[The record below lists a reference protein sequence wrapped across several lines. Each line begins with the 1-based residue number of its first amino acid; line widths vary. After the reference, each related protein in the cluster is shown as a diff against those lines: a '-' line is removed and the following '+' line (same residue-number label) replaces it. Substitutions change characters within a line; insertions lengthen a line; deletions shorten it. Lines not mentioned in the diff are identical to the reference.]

1 MECRECGAMLAATA
15 KFCSECGW
23 RVQAAPDPNVDPLKE
38 ALEKSI
44 GFQYRIERLLGRGGM
59 GAVYLAHELALDRD
73 VAIKVLPPDQAGSPE
88 RRDRFKREA
97 RIAARLN
104 HPYIVPLYT
113 FGEVDGLVYFVMGY
127 ITGESLAARL
137 KRQKRLEAEDART
150 LLVHISDALDY
161 AHRQGV
167 VHRDI
172 KPDNI
177 LIDEASGFP
186 MLTDFGIAK
195 ATLTDTQLTT
205 TGQMMGTPDYMSPE
219 QVSGNSEVGPASD
232 LYSLGIVA
240 YEILSGQLPFEA
252 KSPMDAMTQRLTQ
265 APRQLRSVA
274 PDISDDLIAAVN
286 GCLHKEPGTR
296 WPDAK
301 SLRAALSP
309 MDEESDDGIPG
320 RFLRGGTVLL
330 LLSLLMLAYQAAFTL
345 LLPDLQVPDKFKR
358 MLFGFS
364 TTALFML
371 LLGGA
376 QLWRQGL
383 DARTIFFKALQQPRW
398 WRPWYP
404 KRFRRRGDI
413 WDRLPAPIRRFRIL
427 WAITVVYVFA
437 VFLPLYFGLIFLGG
451 ERMST
456 LRTIVQA
463 GVFTCIASL
472 SIVRARSV
480 KRVANSLKTN
490 KTEASKLVS
499 TPTWK
504 TSVWQRGPAATLLQQ
519 KKAPLPRVE
528 TKVEIGGDRTKI

>member
-23 RVQAAPDPNVDPLKE
+23 RVQAAPDPKVDPLKE

-73 VAIKVLPPDQAGSPE
+73 VAIKVLPPDQAGAPQL
-88 RRDRFKREA
+88 RDRFRREA

-137 KRQKRLEAEDART
+137 KRQERLEAEEART

-186 MLTDFGIAK
+186 MLTDFGIAR

-252 KSPMDAMTQRLTQ
+252 KSPMDAMTRRLTQ

-274 PDISDDLIAAVN
+274 PDISDDLIVAVN

-320 RFLRGGTVLL
+320 RFLRGGHGTPSVVT
-330 LLSLLMLAYQAAFTL
+330 AYACVPGGFYFASPGSSSARQVQRNAFRDLHLGTFHAARWRCSVVASGSGCQNHLFQGAAAAPMVAAMVPQTISPAWRHL
-345 LLPDLQVPDKFKR
+345 GSPSCTDPPVPDLVGYHRGLCVCGVPAFV
-358 MLFGFS
+358 
-364 TTALFML
+364 
-371 LLGGA
+371 
-376 QLWRQGL
+376 
-383 DARTIFFKALQQPRW
+383 PRSDCL
-398 WRPWYP
+398 
-404 KRFRRRGDI
+404 RR
-413 WDRLPAPIRRFRIL
+413 
-427 WAITVVYVFA
+427 
-437 VFLPLYFGLIFLGG
+437 
-451 ERMST
+451 
-456 LRTIVQA
+456 
-463 GVFTCIASL
+463 
-472 SIVRARSV
+472 
-480 KRVANSLKTN
+480 
-490 KTEASKLVS
+490 
-499 TPTWK
+499 
-504 TSVWQRGPAATLLQQ
+504 
-519 KKAPLPRVE
+519 
-528 TKVEIGGDRTKI
+528 